1 MTHDANHSAMDWHP
15 ARSFE
20 ELPAYQAARKL
31 ANAVYPLAA
40 REAFAR
46 DPMLVDQLRRAAV
59 AAMSTIAQGFE
70 RESPAEFIRH
80 LYIARGACGEVRA
93 QILLAHDQRYIGDA
107 DHARLHDLARQTSS
121 LIAALVAEIRA
132 SDATDR
138 PAHHDG
144 RAHAP
149 RDLRR
154 EDLGLGRRREAGL
167 GESSQTRP
175 IFHDPNPDRR

>member
-1 MTHDANHSAMDWHP
+1 MMQDANHSAMDWHP

-40 REAFAR
+40 RETFAR

-59 AAMSTIAQGFE
+59 ATMSTIAQGFE
-70 RESPAEFIRH
+70 RESPAEFVRH

-107 DHARLHDLARQTSS
+107 DHARLHELARQTSS
-121 LIAALVAEIRA
+121 LIAALVADLRA
-132 SDATDR
+132 I
-138 PAHHDG
+138 DG
-144 RAHAP
+144 RVQAP
-149 RDLRR
+149 KDLRR
-154 EDLGLGRRREAGL
+154 EDLGLDRRREAGL
-167 GESSQTRP
+167 GDSSQTRP